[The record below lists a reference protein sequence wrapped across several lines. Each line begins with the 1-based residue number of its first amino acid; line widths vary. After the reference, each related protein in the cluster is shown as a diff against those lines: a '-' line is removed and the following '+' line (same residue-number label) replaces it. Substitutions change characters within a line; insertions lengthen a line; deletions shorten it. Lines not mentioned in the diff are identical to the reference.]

1 MIDVIAEAEG
11 ISLSSMQFK
20 AMVGKGNI
28 LTKDCLNFKL
38 KPGMVPLLDLVGT
51 KLSSFYH
58 NQTFFLKFCIFL

>member
-28 LTKDCLNFKL
+28 LTKDVFLHFKL
-38 KPGMVPLLDLVGT
+38 GAGML
-51 KLSSFYH
+51 F
-58 NQTFFLKFCIFL
+58 

>member
-28 LTKDCLNFKL
+28 DN
-38 KPGMVPLLDLVGT
+38 
-51 KLSSFYH
+51 
-58 NQTFFLKFCIFL
+58 